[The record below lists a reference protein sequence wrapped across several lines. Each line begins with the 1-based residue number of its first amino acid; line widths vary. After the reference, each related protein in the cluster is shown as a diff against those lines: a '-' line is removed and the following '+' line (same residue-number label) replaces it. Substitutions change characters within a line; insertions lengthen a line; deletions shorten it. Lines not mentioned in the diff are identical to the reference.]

1 MSGKQARVAWLVA
14 AIATLAGPMPGWTQP
29 AVASGVNRAA
39 DVDSAR
45 ALFERN
51 LAAIH
56 QRDRDAYLAT
66 YLESPEF
73 ARNGPG
79 GMVRGFDEHAAAS
92 GESWPDTLAAR
103 DLQLVAV
110 ADGVVYGSYR
120 YRVRYGAT
128 ELTGISE
135 RVFVSTPAGWRIAV
149 TTAFQSP
156 AGTPPPPLALTG
168 GTVIDGTG
176 APPRPNTNVV
186 VRGGRIDCVGP
197 ESSCPVPAGIEVIDA
212 RGLWITPG
220 LIDAHVHFSQTG
232 WVDGRPDAHDMRA
245 LYPYEQVQSALRA
258 DPGRW
263 FRAYLTSGVTGVF
276 DVGGFP
282 WTWSLR
288 DTASAAQPH
297 VAAAG
302 PLLSTLDHWLN
313 LPAERQFIYLD
324 GVDAARGG
332 VEYLAAHA
340 TNAVKVWLIPN
351 EALDP
356 AALASI
362 VVGAGAAARE
372 RGVQLIVH
380 ATNLRE
386 AKSALRAGARM
397 LVHSVDDQP
406 VDDEFIA
413 LAKQANVIYCP
424 TLTVLDG
431 YRRLYEALATGRAP
445 ELDVPAG
452 SIDPE
457 LLAGIAQFDSLPV
470 SAERRERI
478 LASLQRAETRLKTM
492 AQNLKPVHAAGIV
505 IAMGTDAGNPL
516 TVHGGSVFAEM
527 EAMQRAGMSAGDV
540 LVAATRNAARAMGRD
555 ARCGT
560 IEPGKWADLLL
571 VQADPSRDIANMR
584 QLRAVMR
591 LGELRQREELTWK

>member
-1 MSGKQARVAWLVA
+1 MWLA
-14 AIATLAGPMPGWTQP
+14 AGAIDRAGGSQ
-29 AVASGVNRAA
+29 AA
-39 DVDSAR
+39 DSDSAR

-51 LAAIH
+51 LDAIR

-66 YLESPEF
+66 YLESPDF
-73 ARNGPG
+73 ARNGPSG
-79 GMVRGFDEHAAAS
+79 IVRGFEEHAAAS
-92 GESWPDTLAAR
+92 GDAWPDVFDAR
-103 DLQLVAV
+103 DLQLVPV
-110 ADGVVYGSYR
+110 GDGMVYGSYR
-120 YRVRYGAT
+120 YRVRYGGT
-128 ELTGISE
+128 SEFIGISE
-135 RVFVSTPAGWRIAV
+135 RVFVSTPDGWRIAV

-156 AGTPPPPLALTG
+156 TGTPPPPLVLVG

-176 APPRPNTNVV
+176 APPRRNTNVV

-197 ESSCPVPAGIEVIDA
+197 ESSCPVPAGVDTIDA

-220 LIDAHVHFSQTG
+220 IIDAHVHFSQTG

-245 LYPYEQVQSALRA
+245 LYPYAQVQSALRA

-263 FRAYLTSGVTGVF
+263 FRAYLASGVTGVF
-276 DVGGFP
+276 DVGGYP

-288 DTASAAQPH
+288 DTTSTAQPH

-313 LPAERQFIYLD
+313 LPAERQFMYLD
-324 GVDAARGG
+324 DADAARRG

-340 TNAVKVWLIPN
+340 TDAVKVWLIPS

-356 AALASI
+356 AALAAI
-362 VVGAGAAARE
+362 VVTAGAAARE
-372 RGVQLIVH
+372 RGVPLIVH
-380 ATNLRE
+380 ATGLRE
-386 AKSALRAGARM
+386 AKSALRAGASL

-406 VDDEFIA
+406 VDDEFLA
-413 LAKQANVIYCP
+413 LATQANVIYCP

-431 YRRLYEALATGRAP
+431 YHRLYQALTTGRAP

-452 SIDPE
+452 SIDAE
-457 LLAGIAQFDSLPV
+457 LLTRIAEFDSLPL
-470 SAERRERI
+470 SAESRER
-478 LASLQRAETRLKTM
+478 LGPAMQRAESRLQTM
-492 AQNLKPVHAAGIV
+492 AGNLKRVHAAGIV

-527 EAMQRAGMSAGDV
+527 EAMQRAGMSASDV
-540 LVAATRNAARAMGRD
+540 LVAATRNAARAMGRAD
-555 ARCGT
+555 RCGT

-571 VQADPSRDIANMR
+571 VAADPNRDIANMR
-584 QLRAVMR
+584 KIRTIMR
-591 LGELRQREELTWK
+591 LGELRQRDELIWK